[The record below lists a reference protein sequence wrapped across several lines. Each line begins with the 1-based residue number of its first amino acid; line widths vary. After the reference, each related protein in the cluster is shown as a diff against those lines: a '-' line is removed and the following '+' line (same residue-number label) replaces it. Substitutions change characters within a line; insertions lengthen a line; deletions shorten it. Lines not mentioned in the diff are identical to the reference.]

1 MPVAVSP
8 VATLLGFLGVI
19 VLLLILIS
27 RFKWHVFLALL
38 VPILLFA
45 LIPGVN
51 REAFIEAF
59 HAGFG
64 STLGSIGVVIV
75 LGSTIA
81 EAMKHTGAV
90 ERITMSMIHLIGR
103 NRMPLALT
111 VTGYV
116 LGIAIFGDVAYVIV
130 NPLIHSAALEFGA
143 SMGLMASGLVGAMQ
157 LTHAVVP
164 PTPGPLAAA
173 AVIGADIGMV
183 ILYGGIASLFG
194 AFACW
199 MWAVVVGSRLD
210 APPSREFV
218 GESFVEQGREQDLPS
233 AFAAYMP
240 IVVPIILIAGQSV
253 ANLLWPAGNVI
264 TDVLTFVGWPVVA
277 LSLGFWLA
285 ARGARGKQKNEAV
298 STWVEKALT
307 TSAIIFAVTGL
318 GGSLS
323 HILKGTPAVDYVA
336 GMVVDAGIPTIFLPF
351 LIGVIVNM
359 ITGSSTVG
367 VITSAALM
375 RPMLVPLGLSP
386 EVAVIAAASGSVV
399 IKYVNSSY
407 FWVCTTLSRMDADC
421 AVIAYGGA
429 TLVGGVAAFLATW
442 VMWATGLI

>member
-8 VATLLGFLGVI
+8 IATLLGFLGVM

-27 RFKWHVFLALL
+27 KFKWHVFLALL

-51 REAFIEAF
+51 QEAFIEAF

-75 LGSTIA
+75 LGSVMA

-90 ERITMSMIHLIGR
+90 ERITMSMIGLIGR
-103 NRMPLALT
+103 RRMPFALT
-111 VTGYV
+111 LTGFV

-130 NPLIHSAALEFGA
+130 NPLVHSAALEFGA
-143 SMGLMASGLVGAMQ
+143 SMGLMATGLVGAMQ

-173 AVIGADIGMV
+173 ALLGADIGMV
-183 ILYGGIASLFG
+183 ILYGGIASLVG
-194 AFACW
+194 AIACW
-199 MWAVVVGSRLD
+199 LWAVWVGSRLD

-218 GESFVEQGREQDLPS
+218 GHSFVEQGREEELPS
-233 AFAAYMP
+233 TLAAYSP
-240 IVVPIILIAGQSV
+240 IIVPILLIAGQSV
-253 ANLLWPAGNVI
+253 ANLIWPAGNVI
-264 TDVLTFVGWPVVA
+264 TAVLTFVGWPVVA

-285 ARGARGKQKNEAV
+285 ARGARGKQKGEAV
-298 STWVEKALT
+298 STWVEKALG

-336 GMVVDAGIPTIFLPF
+336 EIVLDAGVPTIVLPF

-375 RPMLVPLGLSP
+375 RPMLLPLGLSP
-386 EVAVIAAASGSVV
+386 EAAVIAAATGSIV

-407 FWVCTTLSRMDADC
+407 FWVCTSLSKMEVDR

-429 TLVGGVAAFLATW
+429 TLVGGVAAFLATC
-442 VMWATGLI
+442 VMWVVGLI